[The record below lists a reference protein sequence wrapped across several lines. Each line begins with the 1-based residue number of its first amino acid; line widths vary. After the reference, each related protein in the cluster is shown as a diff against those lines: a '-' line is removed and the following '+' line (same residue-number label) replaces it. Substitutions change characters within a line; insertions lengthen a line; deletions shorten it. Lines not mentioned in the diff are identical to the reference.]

1 MFDEEGYIIPI
12 IFAKISSKIFAFFG
26 LIELYI
32 GLFHSELTV
41 YGIGNNYLL
50 ILCAPIM
57 ILYDYK
63 KNYEIHIKPF
73 EKINLGGCINF
84 FVSIFFLWNSIL
96 CRMISLFLNNE
107 HFLKIFTKI
116 NLLLIILKLLFK
128 YLI

>member
-1 MFDEEGYIIPI
+1 MLKFHLKYLL
-12 IFAKISSKIFAFFG
+12 FG

-50 ILCAPIM
+50 ILCASIM

-73 EKINLGGCINF
+73 EKVNLGGCINF
-84 FVSIFFLWNSIL
+84 FVSIFF
-96 CRMISLFLNNE
+96 ME
-107 HFLKIFTKI
+107 
-116 NLLLIILKLLFK
+116 
-128 YLI
+128 